1 MAYGEVLNVK
11 SGMISISM
19 EEYENPDKIKTSGQW
34 NEMTAAAAGIYET
47 IGTSKQPTMEHASTD
62 VSVCQ

>member
-1 MAYGEVLNVK
+1 MAYGEVLNAK
-11 SGMISISM
+11 SGMISM
-19 EEYENPDKIKTSGQW
+19 EEYENPDKIKASGQW